1 MSREKKSEQLQS
13 VMLYKQSEKMFGSP
27 QGRTELEE
35 SSWLWVFLFSGPR
48 PQFVFTGPNLQFVF
62 TDPGSQFIFT
72 SPG

>member
-13 VMLYKQSEKMFGSP
+13 AMLYKQSEKMFVSP

-48 PQFVFTGPNLQFVF
+48 PQFVFTGPSLQFVF
-62 TDPGSQFIFT
+62 TDPGFQFIFT
-72 SPG
+72 SPS